1 MCSCGSQRLLSLRDA
16 SEFLNL
22 SIPTIH
28 NLISDGK
35 LRVVRSGPRSKIFVD
50 IRELESYVVRNTQA
64 GAREEVK

>member
-1 MCSCGSQRLLSLRDA
+1 LLSLRDA